1 VRCTARKGSA
11 SSSKQR
17 ELSRQRYAI
26 AAEAIEEGA
35 ATVAEIARR
44 LHRSEAAISSLGIAR
59 QGGGNAKNVYTGTTV
74 TSMNTDFFT

>member
-44 LHRSEAAISSLGIAR
+44 LHRSEAAISQLKAKVGIEGNELIRSLR
-59 QGGGNAKNVYTGTTV
+59 M
-74 TSMNTDFFT
+74 S